1 MSVPLLTRVTAL
13 TGAAHGISAIL
24 QMLMSV
30 PDYLLSRPDV
40 SRDVKTTLDFLTSLQ
55 QPNGNYP
62 CAMDELG
69 GRRPEPEELI
79 HWCHGAPGQ
88 FPRDSHPHDG
98 RLRLALC

>member
-1 MSVPLLTRVTAL
+1 MSCVDSVRRELLPV

-30 PDYLLSRPDV
+30 PDYLLTRPDV

-55 QPNGNYP
+55 QANGNYP

-79 HWCHGAPGQ
+79 HWCHGAPGEYGSPGYYYAFQ
-88 FPRDSHPHDG
+88 TP
-98 RLRLALC
+98 

>member
-1 MSVPLLTRVTAL
+1 MMSLTVCGPGVPCS
-13 TGAAHGISAIL
+13 GAAHGISAIL

-30 PDYLLSRPDV
+30 PDYLLTRPDV
-40 SRDVKTTLDFLTSLQ
+40 SRDVKITLDYLAGLQ

-79 HWCHGAPGQ
+79 HWCHGAPGT
-88 FPRDSHPHDG
+88 
-98 RLRLALC
+98 L